1 MKVGCPLRAKSGLM
15 QCSKQHLYSSNS
27 SARRIAGP
35 SNSAPCRHRHQVTVC
50 FSSSQLDCGSQ
61 AFNQRCFVKRLAQ
74 KADRPAM
81 ERPIAVVLIWI
92 GGNQNYWS
100 AMSLRSQHLLQLKAV
115 EAGHLQVGNQASRFR
130 DHIRP
135 KEMLGRAENNGF
147 VSQGLDEFPYTI
159 SGQRVVVHDRDQRVF
174 TSQDCTGSRLRRVSN
189 QQLNRTQESI
199 RKVFDKT
206 QKAGRWFRISNVNIC
221 CYFPAYH
228 RLLLSS
234 TKMLLWIKQVISRR
248 PLYVR

>member
-1 MKVGCPLRAKSGLM
+1 M

-35 SNSAPCRHRHQVTVC
+35 SNPAPCRHRHQVTVC

-135 KEMLGRAENNGF
+135 KEMLGRAESNGLCPKD
-147 VSQGLDEFPYTI
+147 S
-159 SGQRVVVHDRDQRVF
+159 
-174 TSQDCTGSRLRRVSN
+174 TSSRIPSRAS
-189 QQLNRTQESI
+189 E
-199 RKVFDKT
+199 
-206 QKAGRWFRISNVNIC
+206 
-221 CYFPAYH
+221 
-228 RLLLSS
+228 LSS
-234 TKMLLWIKQVISRR
+234 TIEINVSSHLKIAPGLGYEGSRTSSSERKSPYSKYLIKLKKWVGGSGYQT
-248 PLYVR
+248 